1 MYQLT
6 LIFCQHIFRLSLLEL
21 TLNSPA
27 VCRKDSGEKNKTTT
41 KKNEENLMSVAAN
54 CQLLVCG

>member
-27 VCRKDSGEKNKTTT
+27 VCRKDSGEQQQ
-41 KKNEENLMSVAAN
+41 KKNEENFMSVAVN
-54 CQLLVCG
+54 CQLRVCG